1 MFNTPYWDAVIA
13 DPVRRAFMVDSIV
26 KAHEDDSERWGDY
39 IRKIITHHNSMK
51 RKESELQMA
60 YINHTG
66 TDAER
71 EAAMA
76 ELSQVSARRLDVD
89 NLLRLIAGAT
99 LNGTNGF
106 ANIAIRV
113 LHLKELGTVRNLD
126 KMRYMM
132 SAASN
137 YADSETIIDWLKEH
151 LDLFHCNDCGDW
163 EYQAKAC
170 TTFHEDEICRE
181 CASSNYTYSGYYG
194 SYVDSDDARTATD
207 RNGETVTIHYDDEN
221 FHFDDDDD
229 EYYHYDYQR
238 RPQII
243 GNYHSS
249 KRHQRPI
256 IDAWSKQHNR
266 FFGVELEVELRG
278 DRIDR
283 VEKARQLNDL
293 INDGDIGSRA
303 FFENDGS
310 LNHGFEIVSQPMSLP
325 MHRDVW
331 SWLND
336 KDAVANLR
344 SHNTSTC
351 GLHVHVSRTGL
362 TKLQIAKM
370 VTFVNDPAN
379 EQLIRAIA
387 RRYAEGYCKIKEKKI
402 GSAHQSSDRY
412 EAINLTSQ
420 NTIEF
425 RIFKGSLKYES
436 VVAALEFCHSL
447 VEFTRPASEGDI
459 GHLTTDHYMNFISDR
474 MHKETTVL
482 RPYIENRLELA

>member
-26 KAHEDDSERWGDY
+26 KAHEQDSQRWGDY
-39 IRKIITHHNSMK
+39 IRKMITHHNSLK
-51 RKESELQMA
+51 RQESEQHLFLVN
-60 YINHTG
+60 YTG
-66 TDAER
+66 TTEER
-71 EAAMA
+71 NAQFKKISD
-76 ELSQVSARRLDVD
+76 LTDRRTNVD
-89 NLLRLIAGAT
+89 RLLRLIADAT
-99 LNGTNGF
+99 MRSTNGY

-126 KMRYMM
+126 KMRNLM
-132 SAASN
+132 SAVEN
-137 YADSETIIDWLKEH
+137 YDDSDTIIEWLEDH
-151 LDLFHCNDCGDW
+151 LELIHCNDCN
-163 EYQAKAC
+163 EYEYRAKVC
-170 TTFHEDEICRE
+170 TTYHEEEICRE
-181 CASSNYTYSGYYG
+181 CASENYTYSGYYG
-194 SYVDSDDARTATD
+194 SYVPSDDARTATD
-207 RNGETVTIHYDDEN
+207 RNGESVTIYYDDDN
-221 FHFDDDDD
+221 FRYDDDDD

-238 RPQII
+238 EPRII

-249 KRHQRPI
+249 KRYQRPI
-256 IDAWSKQHNR
+256 VDAWSQQHNR

-283 VEKARQLNDL
+283 IEKARILNDV

-336 KDAVANLR
+336 KEAVANLR

-436 VVAALEFCHSL
+436 VIAALEFCHSL

-459 GHLTTDHYMNFISDR
+459 GHLTTDHYMNFLSDR

-482 RPYIENRLELA
+482 RPYIEQRLELA